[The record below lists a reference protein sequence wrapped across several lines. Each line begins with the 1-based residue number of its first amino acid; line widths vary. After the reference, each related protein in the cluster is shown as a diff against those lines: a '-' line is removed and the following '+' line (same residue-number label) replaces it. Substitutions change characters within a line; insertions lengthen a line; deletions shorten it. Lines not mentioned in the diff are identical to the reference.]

1 MSKDR
6 IQVLVVEDE
15 PAIMELITFT
25 LKATGMQP
33 VMAETAEAAVHILSR
48 MTPDVILLDWMLPD
62 ESGLSLLK
70 RLRADKEKMHVP
82 VIMLTA
88 RSEEDDR
95 VKGLDGGADD
105 YITKPFS
112 TKELIARI
120 NAAVRRK
127 TPDKARSILRLGG
140 LELDPASHQVTV
152 DGLPV
157 SLGKMEFRLLRFFL
171 SHPRRVFSRQ
181 QILDRIWPDQQ
192 EIEERTVDVHVLRL
206 RRALGTGGEII
217 RTVRGA
223 GYMATD
229 ATG

>member
-1 MSKDR
+1 MNKDR
-6 IQVLVVEDE
+6 IHVLVVEDE

-25 LKATGMQP
+25 LKAAGWQP
-33 VMAETAEAAVHILSR
+33 VMAETVEAAVHILAR
-48 MTPDVILLDWMLPD
+48 MNPDVILLDWMLPD

-88 RSEEDDR
+88 RSEEQDR

-112 TKELIARI
+112 TKELVARI
-120 NAAVRRK
+120 NAVLRRK
-127 TPDKARSILRLGG
+127 IPDRANGILQLGDV
-140 LELDPASHQVTV
+140 ELDPASHRVTV
-152 DGLPV
+152 RGEPV
-157 SLGKMEFRLLRFFL
+157 DLGKMEFRLLRFFL
-171 SHPRRVFSRQ
+171 AHPRRVFSRQ
-181 QILDRIWPDQQ
+181 QILDRIWQDHQ
-192 EIEERTVDVHVLRL
+192 EIEERTVDVQVLRL
-206 RRALGTGGEII
+206 RRALGESGELI

-229 ATG
+229 ET